1 MTTDAG
7 RDRSLKVI
15 THDQAIT
22 TEIAA
27 AATFE
32 AWIAGY
38 APTRFDGQECYVLT
52 CDSMHQIFNAIRG
65 VKSSRRIGFTSSV
78 KP

>member
-7 RDRSLKVI
+7 RDKSLKVI
-15 THDQAIT
+15 THDQAIA

-38 APTRFDGQECYVLT
+38 TPTRNGGQTFYALSYQ
-52 CDSMHQIFNAIRG
+52 SMHQIFNAIRG
-65 VKSSRRIGFTSSV
+65 AKSSRRIGFTSGV